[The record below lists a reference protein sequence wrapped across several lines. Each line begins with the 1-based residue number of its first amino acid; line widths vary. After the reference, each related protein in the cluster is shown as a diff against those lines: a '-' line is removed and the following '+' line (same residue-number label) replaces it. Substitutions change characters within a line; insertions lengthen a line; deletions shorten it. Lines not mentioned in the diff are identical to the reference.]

1 MVTAQHLAVFLVTG
15 AALAPCRD
23 MIGIHLGE
31 FIDAGAVAAFLQG
44 TVGAVA
50 HALCLGGL
58 GLLGI
63 DVVDR
68 RLVKH
73 ADVQQDLVLFSFIIS
88 KFIQYCNLSLS
99 FEVKMTFGG
108 WL

>member
-1 MVTAQHLAVFLVTG
+1 MVAAQHLAVFLVTG

-23 MIGIHLGE
+23 MVGIHLGE
-31 FIDAGAVAAFLQG
+31 FIDAGAVAALLQG

-50 HALCLGGL
+50 HALRLGRR

-63 DVVDR
+63 DAVDG

-73 ADVQQDLVLFSFIIS
+73 ADV
-88 KFIQYCNLSLS
+88 
-99 FEVKMTFGG
+99 
-108 WL
+108 